1 MALLDIYLAAVGMG
15 LPKDPDKADILAE
28 LRGHLETKMD
38 ERRAELGRDLS
49 DAEQESVLA
58 DFGSPSLVA
67 TRYGRLRRGF
77 ALGPFQLMGPEAF
90 RVLIGVV
97 LFVLALN
104 VIIASVEILLTGA
117 PFLSL
122 VRPLV
127 VNMLALFVVFTLV
140 FAGIDFFLRRSAK
153 RQRGAPE
160 SWLFWT
166 PYLKYVPKWYSA
178 SGLAFMGATALSWG
192 LWWNAWPAVPALL
205 VGAAVEPLELSPSW
219 QHFQLWLLALLVL
232 GVAQRAF
239 SLVRPDLNWLPWIV
253 RLVIN
258 ALCVAMLYPILNSA
272 AFVVVPD
279 AVAVSAET
287 VELARNIDN
296 ATRGFIRGFGFYW
309 VLNTLWI
316 ALVCAGH
323 LVYRVQQRRQRAVG
337 DSHVSS
343 SRE

>member
-1 MALLDIYLAAVGMG
+1 
-15 LPKDPDKADILAE
+15 
-28 LRGHLETKMD
+28 
-38 ERRAELGRDLS
+38 
-49 DAEQESVLA
+49 
-58 DFGSPSLVA
+58 
-67 TRYGRLRRGF
+67 
-77 ALGPFQLMGPEAF
+77 MGPEAF
-90 RVLIGVV
+90 RVLVGVV

-140 FAGIDFFLRRSAK
+140 FAGIDFFLRRSGK

-166 PYLKYVPKWYSA
+166 PYLKYVPRWYSA
-178 SGLAFMGATALSWG
+178 SGLIFMGAVALSWG
-192 LWWNAWPAVPALL
+192 LWWNVWPDVPALL
-205 VGAAVEPLELSPSW
+205 VGAAAEPLELSPSW
-219 QHFQLWLLALLVL
+219 QSLQLFLLGLLAL

-239 SLVRPDLNWLPWIV
+239 SLVRPDLNWLPWAV

-258 ALCVAMLYPILNSA
+258 ILCVALLYPILDSGP
-272 AFVVVPD
+272 FVVVSN
-279 AVAVSAET
+279 AIAASAET

-316 ALVCAGH
+316 GLVCSGH
-323 LVYRVQQRRQRAVG
+323 IVYRVQQRRQSAVD
-337 DSHVSS
+337 DSHV
-343 SRE
+343 

>member
-1 MALLDIYLAAVGMG
+1 MSLLDIYLAHVGMG
-15 LPKDPDKADILAE
+15 LPKGSDKADILAE

-38 ERRAELGRDLS
+38 ERRAVVGRNLT
-49 DAEQESVLA
+49 DAEQEAVLA
-58 DFGSPSLVA
+58 DFGTPSLVA
-67 TRYGRLRRGF
+67 TRYGRRGRGF

-104 VIIASVEILLTGA
+104 VIIASVDILLTGA

-122 VRPLV
+122 VRPLA

-140 FAGIDFFLRRSAK
+140 FAGVDFFLRRSGK

-192 LWWNAWPAVPALL
+192 LWWSAWPEVPALL
-205 VGAAVEPLELSPSW
+205 VGPAVEPLELSPSW
-219 QHFQLWLLALLVL
+219 QHFQLLLLALLAL
-232 GVAQRAF
+232 GVAQRVF
-239 SLVRPDLNWLPWIV
+239 SLVRPDLNWLPWAV

-258 ALCVAMLYPILNSA
+258 VLCVATLYPILHSA

-279 AVAVSAET
+279 AVAAAAET

-296 ATRGFIRGFGFYW
+296 ATRGLIRGFGFYW
-309 VLNTLWI
+309 AVNTLWI

-323 LVYRVQQRRQRAVG
+323 VVYRVQQRRQRVVG